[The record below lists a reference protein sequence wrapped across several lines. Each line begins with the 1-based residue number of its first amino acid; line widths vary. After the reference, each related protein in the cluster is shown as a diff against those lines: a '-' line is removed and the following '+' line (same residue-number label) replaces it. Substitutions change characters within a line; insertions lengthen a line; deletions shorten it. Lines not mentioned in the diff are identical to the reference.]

1 MGHLSIA
8 PIEDCANIDSFGL
21 ICIHCNKCGRF
32 NENQVKKAG
41 TGELTEIQV
50 KLIDILK
57 TNGDLKR
64 EEICEHLGF
73 ESYVLEY
80 NYHYPTW
87 NLQKTI
93 QKRKMQL
100 HHKRTT
106 VQNNLVKLEKRG
118 LVSKYKKQN
127 GKRGRPS
134 TYWKIQGG
142 VQN

>member
-8 PIEDCANIDSFGL
+8 PIKDCINMDSFGL
-21 ICIHCNKCGRF
+21 ICIHCNQCGRF

-41 TGELTEIQV
+41 IGELTKFQ
-50 KLIDILK
+50 LDLLDILK
-57 TNGDLKR
+57 NNGDLR
-64 EEICEHLGF
+64 RAEICEHLGF

-80 NYHYPTW
+80 NYHYPIW

-93 QKRKMQL
+93 QQRKMQL

-118 LVSKYKKQN
+118 LVSKYQKQN

-134 TYWKIQGG
+134 TYWKI
-142 VQN
+142 